1 MVYITHQVFLVE
13 QMFSIE
19 LINFQNFLYDIFF
32 VSFINKL
39 LYKFSGVTVK
49 C

>member
-19 LINFQNFLYDIFF
+19 LINFQNFLYDNIFF

-39 LYKFSGVTVK
+39 L
-49 C
+49 